1 VAQQAIVAG
10 LAFLLLPTSE
20 MPNPLE
26 VAIKAGVCGVLGM
39 LVHIATLHWRRT
51 SEARR
56 RGRMSRLRLG

>member
-1 VAQQAIVAG
+1 VAQQTIVAG
-10 LAFLLLPTSE
+10 LAFLLLPAPE
-20 MPNPLE
+20 LPNPLW

-39 LVHIATLHWRRT
+39 LIHIATINWRRS